1 MARRTGVWITRTIRA
16 GYVGEKIK
24 YFLPDDPG
32 GRGSGGKTTR
42 EQRRRLDRAEK
53 KAESSAIRQLAR
65 IINANWPGGAGV
77 LLGLDY
83 TPGRLERVLERSGAG
98 DLERSG
104 AEDLDAIRDRIRAAA
119 EQELRLALRRA
130 RRKTDRDLRYVAITS
145 DMDGDSGELV
155 RVHHHIVCDL
165 ETAEAI
171 RASWDPDS
179 VNVERL
185 SGRQEDHTP
194 VAAYLLRQ
202 VRRIPDAKKYMPSR
216 NLIRPVPRDRI
227 ARGPAQLRV
236 PAGDR
241 LVESRADH
249 GGRVQYLRY
258 IIDGSKKPGRVRE
271 DPDDTGAESG

>member
-1 MARRTGVWITRTIRA
+1 MARRAGVWITRTIRA
-16 GYVGEKIK
+16 GNVGEKIK

-32 GRGSGGKTTR
+32 GRGSGGRTTR
-42 EQRRRLDRAEK
+42 EQRRRMDRAEK
-53 KAESSAIRQLAR
+53 KAEGSAIRQLAR

-83 TPGRLERVLERSGAG
+83 SPKRLERVQARA
-98 DLERSG
+98 G
-104 AEDLDAIRDRIRAAA
+104 AEDPDAIRTAA

-130 RRKTDRDLRYVAITS
+130 RRKTDRELRYVAVTS
-145 DMDGDSGELV
+145 DLDGDSGELV
-155 RVHHHIVCDL
+155 RVHHHVVCDP

-171 RASWDPDS
+171 RAAWDPES
-179 VNVERL
+179 VNAERL
-185 SGRQEDHTP
+185 SARQEDHTP

-202 VRRIPDAKKYMPSR
+202 VRRVPDAKKYMPSR

-227 ARGPAQLRV
+227 AQGPAQLRV
-236 PAGDR
+236 PSGDR

-258 IIDGSKKPGRVRE
+258 IIDGAKKPGRARE
-271 DPDDTGAESG
+271 DPDDFPGGSG

>member
-16 GYVGEKIK
+16 GNVGEKIK

-53 KAESSAIRQLAR
+53 KAEGSAIRQLAR

-83 TPGRLERVLERSGAG
+83 TPARLRKVKARAEG
-98 DLERSG
+98 DD
-104 AEDLDAIRDRIRAAA
+104 ADAIRGAA

-130 RRKTDRDLRYVAITS
+130 RRKTDGELRYVATTS

-155 RVHHHIVCDL
+155 RVHHHIVCDP

-185 SGRQEDHTP
+185 SGSQEDHTP

-249 GGRVQYLRY
+249 GGKVQYLRY
-258 IIDGSKKPGRVRE
+258 IIDGSKKQGRLRE
-271 DPDDTGAESG
+271 DPDDTATETG

>member
-1 MARRTGVWITRTIRA
+1 MARKTGVWITRTIRA
-16 GYVGEKIK
+16 GNVGEKIK
-24 YFLPDDPG
+24 YFLPDNPG
-32 GRGSGGKTTR
+32 GRGSGEKATR

-53 KAESSAIRQLAR
+53 KAEGSAIRQLAR

-83 TPGRLERVLERSGAG
+83 TPTRLARVIARAG
-98 DLERSG
+98 GDD
-104 AEDLDAIRDRIRAAA
+104 ADAIRASA

-130 RRKTDRDLRYVAITS
+130 RRKTDRELRYVAVTS

-155 RVHHHIVCDL
+155 RVHHHIVCDPG
-165 ETAEAI
+165 TAEAI
-171 RASWDPDS
+171 LAAWDPES
-179 VNVERL
+179 VNEEKL

-241 LVESRADH
+241 LIESRADH

-258 IIDGSKKPGRVRE
+258 IIDGGKKPGIMRS
-271 DPDDTGAESG
+271 DPDESPGEYS